1 MSHTRALAAGLMVAA
16 ALCAPATAHAATAAT
31 PPPVAPLDACTQQA
45 LSQPL
50 LPFKDSNYYTLAPDG
65 GFATGASGWQ
75 LAGGASVV
83 ATTQRDG
90 TPGGVLDLPAGSQAT
105 SPPVCITADYPSS
118 RLFVRSLSGTQG
130 VYFDVQYL
138 RNGVW
143 TAPKENSQYRGANA
157 SWVLS
162 PPLLIQPDK
171 ASGWQQVRFT
181 LVSSATTK
189 GSVQVDDFWV
199 DPRAYH

>member
-1 MSHTRALAAGLMVAA
+1 MRHTRALAAGLVAA
-16 ALCAPATAHAATAAT
+16 AALFAPAAAHAAVAAT
-31 PPPVAPLDACTQQA
+31 PAPVAPLDACTSQA

-50 LPFKDSNYYTLAPDG
+50 VPFKDSNYYTLAPDG
-65 GFATGASGWQ
+65 GFAAGAEGWQ
-75 LAGGASVV
+75 LAGGASVLQ
-83 ATTQRDG
+83 ATQRDG
-90 TPGGVLDLPAGSQAT
+90 SAGSVLDLPPGAQAT
-105 SPPVCITADYPSS
+105 SPPVCITADYPAS
-118 RLFVRSLSGTQG
+118 RLFVRSLAGTQG

-143 TAPKENSQYRGANA
+143 SAPKENSQYRGANA

-171 ASGWQQVRFT
+171 TSGWQQVRFT
-181 LVSSATTK
+181 FVSSATK

>member
-1 MSHTRALAAGLMVAA
+1 MRHTRALAAGLVAAA
-16 ALCAPATAHAATAAT
+16 ALCAPAAAHAAVAAT

-50 LPFKDSNYYTLAPDG
+50 LQFKDSNYYALAPDG
-65 GFATGASGWQ
+65 AFGAGATGWQ
-75 LAGGASVV
+75 LAGGASVQQ
-83 ATTQRDG
+83 TTQPDG
-90 TPGGVLDLPAGSQAT
+90 AAGAVLNLPPGAQAT
-105 SPPVCITADYPSS
+105 SPPVCITADYPQS
-118 RLFVRSLSGTQG
+118 RLFVRSLAGTQG

-138 RNGVW
+138 RNGAW
-143 TAPKENSQYRGANA
+143 SAPKENSQYRGANA

-171 ASGWQQVRFT
+171 AIGWQQVRFT
-181 LVSSATTK
+181 LVSSATK

-199 DPRAYH
+199 DPRMRL

>member
-1 MSHTRALAAGLMVAA
+1 MKHTRALAAGLVAA
-16 ALCAPATAHAATAAT
+16 AALLAPAAAHAATAAT
-31 PPPVAPLDACTQQA
+31 PAPVAPLDACTQQA

-50 LPFKDSNYYTLAPDG
+50 QAFKDSNYYTLAPDG
-65 GFATGASGWQ
+65 AFAAGAAGWQ
-75 LAGGASVV
+75 LAGGASVIQ
-83 ATTQRDG
+83 ATQRTG
-90 TPGGVLDLPAGSQAT
+90 SAGSVLDLPPGAQAT

-118 RLFVRSLSGTQG
+118 RLFVRSLAGTQG

-157 SWVLS
+157 GWVLS
-162 PPLLIQPDK
+162 PPLLIQPDNT
-171 ASGWQQVRFT
+171 SGWQQVRFT
-181 LVSSATTK
+181 LVSSATK

-199 DPRAYH
+199 DPRARW

>member
-1 MSHTRALAAGLMVAA
+1 MKHTRALAAGLAAAA
-16 ALCAPATAHAATAAT
+16 ALLAPAAAHAATALT

-50 LPFKDSNYYTLAPDG
+50 LAFKDSNYYTLAPDG
-65 GFATGASGWQ
+65 AFGAGAEAWQ
-75 LAGGASVV
+75 LAGGARVLQ
-83 ATTQRDG
+83 ATQRDG
-90 TPGGVLDLPAGSQAT
+90 SAGSVLDLPPGAQAT

-118 RLFVRSLSGTQG
+118 RLFVRSLAGTQG

-157 SWVLS
+157 TWVLS

-181 LVSSATTK
+181 LVSSATK